1 MRTKKQIATDYQT
14 FLKKKLVRDFTEDE
28 AMKLLMEKLY
38 DTKIHNGATV
48 SSTEAWWHFIN
59 FVIKEEQ
66 VTKQKCWNRFVK
78 EAFEL
83 VEFNRYSAFVAAR
96 GLGKSFVT
104 FVLYPIFK
112 KFLFENMDILICT
125 NIPKMAKRNLR
136 ILKRVVDT
144 NEMLLEKK
152 DMSNMKLLKWGDT
165 ELEYNHGM
173 IETVSLGSTPRS
185 AHVPLVIIDDPLR
198 DDNTY
203 SDEYVENFILKQV
216 VPCTGRTKGRVI
228 LNGTFQHPQD
238 IFHKIMGS
246 KPDFRGKIVSDGTI
260 SDLGF
265 CSKVFPAVEDWKTKK
280 AYLPEVYSW
289 EDLMQLRKTI
299 GELAFSQEYLCFKG
313 DTKIKTING
322 FDAIKDIVV
331 GDLVLTHNGRYRKVL
346 NVIKRNY
353 VGNMINLLGHGNNS
367 IVSTPE
373 HPILVKREKEYEFI
387 KARDVLTTDYL
398 VQKDNLNKSY
408 KKEYDLTDYHKS
420 KYLKKI
426 NHKGIDYMWEHGNII
441 NNNKLTKLPKNAIF
455 QKITLTPELC
465 ELFGWY
471 LAEASIGSANKC
483 VVFNLGPHEV
493 KEADRI
499 KYLFKKIFNKI
510 AIIKLVRTSL
520 NVKINNKAIC
530 KFFVE
535 MCGVHS
541 SRKIL
546 NKDFY
551 QFDEQMKCSLLSAY
565 FHGDGSYVGRTV
577 SCVTVSKDLQL
588 GIRRILDSLG
598 IPSTL
603 SIKAPSTYTIE
614 GRTGKTR
621 ECYSL
626 VITGN
631 SFTKFM
637 KKVENKSTNEF
648 YDIYKKHE
656 GDLCLYKVKDIINE
670 EHSGQV
676 YNIEVEEDNTY
687 VTESGVVHNCEVVPN
702 KSVIFP
708 WPLIRQCIPSEP
720 EFEQI
725 EQGEPGKFYVIGVDL
740 ASSASKTADFT
751 SFVVLEYDIETSTK
765 ILRKVV
771 NDRMTAE
778 EQEELLINLAK
789 DFNNAFVMVEKNNIG
804 EWMRQ
809 KLESANVYV
818 NSFVTSRQSKQNAI
832 KFLRNEL
839 SNKRILFPPLEGD
852 MTVLRKQLTSFGYK
866 MSRGKRVM
874 EALSGH
880 DDVVDALWI
889 ANMATQDAMGSPSAA
904 YCQ

>member
-1 MRTKKQIATDYQT
+1 MRTKKQIATDYQN
-14 FLKKKLVRDFTEDE
+14 FLKKSFDRDFTEDE

-152 DMSNMKLLKWGDT
+152 DMTNMKLLKWGDT
-165 ELEYNHGM
+165 ELEYNKGM

-265 CSKVFPAVEDWKTKK
+265 CSKVFPAVEDWATKT

-299 GELAFSQEYLCFKG
+299 GELAFSQEYLC
-313 DTKIKTING
+313 
-322 FDAIKDIVV
+322 
-331 GDLVLTHNGRYRKVL
+331 
-346 NVIKRNY
+346 
-353 VGNMINLLGHGNNS
+353 
-367 IVSTPE
+367 
-373 HPILVKREKEYEFI
+373 
-387 KARDVLTTDYL
+387 
-398 VQKDNLNKSY
+398 Q
-408 KKEYDLTDYHKS
+408 
-420 KYLKKI
+420 
-426 NHKGIDYMWEHGNII
+426 
-441 NNNKLTKLPKNAIF
+441 
-455 QKITLTPELC
+455 
-465 ELFGWY
+465 
-471 LAEASIGSANKC
+471 
-483 VVFNLGPHEV
+483 
-493 KEADRI
+493 
-499 KYLFKKIFNKI
+499 
-510 AIIKLVRTSL
+510 
-520 NVKINNKAIC
+520 
-530 KFFVE
+530 
-535 MCGVHS
+535 
-541 SRKIL
+541 
-546 NKDFY
+546 
-551 QFDEQMKCSLLSAY
+551 
-565 FHGDGSYVGRTV
+565 
-577 SCVTVSKDLQL
+577 
-588 GIRRILDSLG
+588 
-598 IPSTL
+598 
-603 SIKAPSTYTIE
+603 
-614 GRTGKTR
+614 
-621 ECYSL
+621 
-626 VITGN
+626 
-631 SFTKFM
+631 
-637 KKVENKSTNEF
+637 
-648 YDIYKKHE
+648 
-656 GDLCLYKVKDIINE
+656 
-670 EHSGQV
+670 
-676 YNIEVEEDNTY
+676 
-687 VTESGVVHNCEVVPN
+687 VVPN

-720 EFEQI
+720 ELEQI
-725 EQGEPGKFYVIGVDL
+725 EQGQPGKFYVIGVDL

-751 SFVVLEYDIETSTK
+751 SFAVIEYDIETSTK

-839 SNKRILFPPLEGD
+839 SNKRILFPPLEGE